1 MTDRPTEKPDPELAE
16 IMRQALAGLAPTH
29 GFSLLIDRLERRS

>member
-1 MTDRPTEKPDPELAE
+1 MTDRPKPLPDPELAE
-16 IMRQALAGLAPTH
+16 IMRQVLAGLAPTH